1 MGTALSPWPM
11 GKDHMLQTG
20 VKEVLRGGGNAVD
33 LRNGSDTQKARRGT
47 QKCKSFGQPF
57 PVFAHAALDVI
68 KRAAQH
74 MTVFINAAVFDGQKA
89 FGIFGGH
96 TEKSR
101 QFPSIKARPDPPA
114 AMAVATPTMLP
125 VPMVADRAVHSAPK
139 LVTSPSP
146 WASLCT
152 MYLSARPR

>member
-1 MGTALSPWPM
+1 
-11 GKDHMLQTG
+11 MLQTG

-96 TEKSR
+96 TEKSGN
-101 QFPSIKARPDPPA
+101 FHP
-114 AMAVATPTMLP
+114 
-125 VPMVADRAVHSAPK
+125 
-139 LVTSPSP
+139 
-146 WASLCT
+146 
-152 MYLSARPR
+152 